1 MLKNSSGR
9 INERKRKALDRLK
22 NPKKAVVE
30 DSDKFRILKEIK
42 ILESRIMTPEE
53 ARGKRTKKY
62 RGDKN
67 IG

>member
-1 MLKNSSGR
+1 
-9 INERKRKALDRLK
+9 
-22 NPKKAVVE
+22 VVE
-30 DSDKFRILKEIK
+30 DSDKLRVAKEIK
-42 ILESRIMTPEE
+42 ILESKIMTPEE